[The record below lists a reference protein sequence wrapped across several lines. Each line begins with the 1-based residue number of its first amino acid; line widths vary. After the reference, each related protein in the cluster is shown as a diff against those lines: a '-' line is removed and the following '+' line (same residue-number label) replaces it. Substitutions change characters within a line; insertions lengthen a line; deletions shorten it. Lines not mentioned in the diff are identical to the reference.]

1 VNAGQHRRS
10 RRVQA
15 APRIVIAPSVEVS
28 TGHKETSPGGHDPSA
43 ETTMTHVY
51 FHCSNAD
58 QLILD
63 PRGIDVEDLAEAHQ
77 RAQGV
82 IRAFVDSNG
91 PDDWR
96 AWSLHASDEEGEE
109 LFLMP
114 FACVL
119 GRLH

>member
-1 VNAGQHRRS
+1 
-10 RRVQA
+10 
-15 APRIVIAPSVEVS
+15 
-28 TGHKETSPGGHDPSA
+28 
-43 ETTMTHVY
+43 MTHVY

-82 IRAFVDSNG
+82 IRAFVDSDG
-91 PDDWR
+91 SDDWR

>member
-1 VNAGQHRRS
+1 
-10 RRVQA
+10 
-15 APRIVIAPSVEVS
+15 
-28 TGHKETSPGGHDPSA
+28 
-43 ETTMTHVY
+43 MTHVY

-58 QLILD
+58 QPILD

-77 RAQGV
+77 RAPGV
-82 IRAFVDSNG
+82 IRTFVNSDG

-114 FACVL
+114 FASVL
-119 GRLH
+119 GRMH

>member
-1 VNAGQHRRS
+1 
-10 RRVQA
+10 
-15 APRIVIAPSVEVS
+15 
-28 TGHKETSPGGHDPSA
+28 
-43 ETTMTHVY
+43 MTHVY

-58 QLILD
+58 ELILD

-82 IRAFVDSNG
+82 IRAFVDSDG
-91 PDDWR
+91 SDDWR

>member
-1 VNAGQHRRS
+1 
-10 RRVQA
+10 
-15 APRIVIAPSVEVS
+15 
-28 TGHKETSPGGHDPSA
+28 
-43 ETTMTHVY
+43 MTHVY
-51 FHCSNAD
+51 FHYSNAD
-58 QLILD
+58 ELILD

-77 RAQGV
+77 RARGV
-82 IRAFVDSNG
+82 IRAFVNSDG

-96 AWSLHASDEEGEE
+96 AWNLHASDEEGEE

>member
-1 VNAGQHRRS
+1 
-10 RRVQA
+10 
-15 APRIVIAPSVEVS
+15 VE
-28 TGHKETSPGGHDPSA
+28 A
-43 ETTMTHVY
+43 IMTHVY

-82 IRAFVDSNG
+82 IRSFVDSNR

-96 AWSLHASDEEGEE
+96 AWSLHARDEEGEE

-119 GRLH
+119 GPLH

>member
-1 VNAGQHRRS
+1 
-10 RRVQA
+10 
-15 APRIVIAPSVEVS
+15 VE
-28 TGHKETSPGGHDPSA
+28 A
-43 ETTMTHVY
+43 IMTHVY

-58 QLILD
+58 ELILD

-82 IRAFVDSNG
+82 IRTFVDSNS

-96 AWSLHASDEEGEE
+96 AWSLHARDEEGEE

-119 GRLH
+119 GPLH